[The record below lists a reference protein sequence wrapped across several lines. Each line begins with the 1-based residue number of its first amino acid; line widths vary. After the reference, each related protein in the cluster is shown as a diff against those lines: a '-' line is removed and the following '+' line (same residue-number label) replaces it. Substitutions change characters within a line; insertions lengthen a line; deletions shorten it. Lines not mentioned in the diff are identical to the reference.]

1 MKNGTFLYSFRDPKM
16 AYEQEIN
23 YVEKV
28 EKKAKFDE
36 ANYELKKKSFGLIVF
51 RSKADLT
58 PLDVYTAYAKR
69 WEIETMF
76 NLLKN
81 IIDRDTVNVHNDYR
95 AYATEFINFLSVI
108 ISMRVKKEFVQ
119 KGIDKQYSYKQIFK
133 YLSKYKKVKIDSS
146 DIWIDVTLLKYIE
159 KLVEILEV

>member
-1 MKNGTFLYSFRDPKM
+1 M
-16 AYEQEIN
+16 
-23 YVEKV
+23 
-28 EKKAKFDE
+28 
-36 ANYELKKKSFGLIVF
+36 
-51 RSKADLT
+51 
-58 PLDVYTAYAKR
+58 
-69 WEIETMF
+69 
-76 NLLKN
+76 
-81 IIDRDTVNVHNDYR
+81 HNDYR

-108 ISMRVKKEFVQ
+108 ISMRVKREFVQ